1 LQPYEVI
8 AAPYVCYL
16 APTTLTGP
24 VGGFP
29 NLDTA
34 PPAPWT
40 LVGTAGSKS
49 YVNTGVTV
57 SHTQT
62 LGTFVPAGSP
72 AVRKAWRQ
80 TEELTISFS
89 IADMSPAQYALQLN
103 NAAVVSQ
110 AASGGAPG
118 DQHFEAMRGVLVQS
132 FALLLRGIS
141 PFQEAYSAQY
151 EVNAAYNAGA
161 VAPVLSNQGP
171 AVLAVEWHAYELVSG
186 SLGVFR
192 AANTP

>member
-1 LQPYEVI
+1 MQPYEVI

-118 DQHFEAMRGVLVQS
+118 DQHFEFYGGEVFERDGGLGNQRLACGLEGLRDAHGVHDHIVR
-132 FALLLRGIS
+132 FG
-141 PFQEAYSAQY
+141 
-151 EVNAAYNAGA
+151 NG
-161 VAPVLSNQGP
+161 
-171 AVLAVEWHAYELVSG
+171 
-186 SLGVFR
+186 
-192 AANTP
+192 